1 MSRPYETEGD
11 VRALAAD
18 LLAST
23 VGLMVYSTQTMW
35 ALSEATVKAV
45 VGSALD
51 RLVPALADAIV
62 SRLDLTDVVL
72 RNVDLRAVVTAALDE
87 IDLTQI
93 VVDRVDVDQIVAKA
107 DIDAVVDRVPMLQIA
122 DYIIEEID
130 LPQII
135 RESTGGIAMDAFTTT
150 RFSAVKSDEVLSKIV
165 GTLLFRRKDPQSE
178 LQVEVDVHADTST
191 QDPLSDEVQR

>member
-51 RLVPALADAIV
+51 RLVPALVDAIV
-62 SRLDLTDVVL
+62 SRLDLTDVVI

-178 LQVEVDVHADTST
+178 LQVDVEVHADDST